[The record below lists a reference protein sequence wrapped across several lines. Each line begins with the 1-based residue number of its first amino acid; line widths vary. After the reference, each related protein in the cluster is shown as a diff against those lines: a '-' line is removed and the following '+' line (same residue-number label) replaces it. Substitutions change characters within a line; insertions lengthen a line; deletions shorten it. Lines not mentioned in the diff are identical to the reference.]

1 MAQATE
7 QAFRTPRPPSLPGR
21 FFRNLGHRLRRR
33 VFLPGDSLADAAKRA
48 SAFVIGWG
56 ALIGLLAWGAYRQG
70 FLHGV
75 GDGFTFCAALFL
87 LAVLVAPDYSRPGG
101 PRGRNDY

>member
-1 MAQATE
+1 MAQARE
-7 QAFRTPRPPSLPGR
+7 QAFRTPQPASLPR
-21 FFRNLGHRLRRR
+21 RVVRNLGHRLRRR
-33 VFLPGDSLADAAKRA
+33 IWLPGDSFAKAVARA
-48 SAFVIGWG
+48 CAFVIGWG

-75 GDGFTFCAALFL
+75 GDGITFCAALFL

-101 PRGRNDY
+101 PQGGNDY

>member
-7 QAFRTPRPPSLPGR
+7 QAFGTPHPPGPARRVL
-21 FFRNLGHRLRRR
+21 RNLGHRIRRR
-33 VFLPGDSLADAAKRA
+33 VFLPGDSAAHAVKRA
-48 SAFVIGWG
+48 CTFVLGWG

-75 GDGFTFCAALFL
+75 GDGITFCAALFL
-87 LAVLVAPDYSRPGG
+87 LAVLVAPDYARAGG
-101 PRGRNDY
+101 PQARNDY